1 MNDSRK
7 FTRGEIYYIK
17 TFPTVGHEQR
27 SGRPAVIVSNNDINS
42 NSGVV
47 EICYLTLREKPDYP
61 THVMID
67 RGPCINSTI
76 LCEQVTT
83 VSVDKIGDYMCRI
96 PDTLE
101 ESLNLALCVS
111 LGLSNNKE
119 LPSKSEYSA
128 TPTSVLEELKCL
140 KAENAK
146 LRDELYLTRDSNI
159 AVKEKSVAIKAEL
172 DIANNR
178 VNMYERMYN
187 DLLDRLMN
195 RGTK

>member
-17 TFPTVGHEQR
+17 NFPTVGHEQR
-27 SGRPAVIVSNNDINS
+27 SGRPAVIVSNNELNS
-42 NSGVV
+42 SSGVV
-47 EICYLTLREKPDYP
+47 EVCYLTLREKPNLP

-101 ESLNLALCVS
+101 ESLDLALCVS

-119 LPSKSEYSA
+119 LPSKVEYTA
-128 TPTSVLEELKCL
+128 TSISVQEKLKCIQD
-140 KAENAK
+140 ENAK
-146 LRDELYLTRDSNI
+146 LRDELYLTRDANI
-159 AVKEKSVAIKAEL
+159 SIKEKSVALKAEL

-178 VNMYERMYN
+178 ANMYERMYN

-195 RGTK
+195 RGAK

>member
-1 MNDSRK
+1 
-7 FTRGEIYYIK
+7 
-17 TFPTVGHEQR
+17 
-27 SGRPAVIVSNNDINS
+27 
-42 NSGVV
+42 
-47 EICYLTLREKPDYP
+47 
-61 THVMID
+61 
-67 RGPCINSTI
+67 
-76 LCEQVTT
+76 
-83 VSVDKIGDYMCRI
+83 MCRI

-119 LPSKSEYSA
+119 LPSKSEYSV

-146 LRDELYLTRDSNI
+146 LRDELYLTQDSNI

-178 VNMYERMYN
+178 ANMYERMYN